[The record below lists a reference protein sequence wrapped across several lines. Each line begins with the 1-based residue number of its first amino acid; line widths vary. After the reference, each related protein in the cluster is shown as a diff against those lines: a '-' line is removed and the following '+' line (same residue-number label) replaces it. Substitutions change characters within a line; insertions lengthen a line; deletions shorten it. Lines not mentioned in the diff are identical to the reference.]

1 MRCKTSAALTAAI
14 AVAAALLYAAPAF
27 VEAAGEA
34 APPAP
39 SGRADPNSPTAP
51 IVQLQIQ
58 DWYNTRL
65 SGIDGQSNLLLIR
78 PVLPLPLS
86 ARGPGPLAGN
96 K

>member
-51 IVQLQIQ
+51 IVQLQMQ
-58 DWYNTRL
+58 DWYNTPPQRDRR
-65 SGIDGQSNLLLIR
+65 SEQPAADR

-86 ARGPGPLAGN
+86 ARGPGPLPGN